1 MRIVSLVPSLSE
13 TVVGQGLRDHLVGC
27 TQFCVE
33 PKDLHRTAKVVGGT
47 KDFDLDL
54 IRALKPTH
62 ILANQEENPKEL
74 ILALQKEFPL
84 LLTFPKSPYDV
95 PAMLRDMDQFLEVKA
110 FEPLAE
116 ELDLLFKEKLSFASP
131 RRFLY
136 FIWREPYM
144 LSGRDTYIS
153 RFLEC
158 FGWEN
163 AFAGEERYPAVTMD
177 EMKSMNVQ
185 TLLMSTEPYPFRKR
199 DALRF
204 RDDWGNNCPEILKI
218 DGRLLSWHGTA
229 TVEAWKLLQAV
240 AEGQPLLSE
249 L

>member
-1 MRIVSLVPSLSE
+1 MVAE
-13 TVVGQGLRDHLVGC
+13 GLRDQIVGC

-33 PKDLHRTAKVVGGT
+33 PKDLHRTAQVVGGT
-47 KDFDLDL
+47 KDFDLDM
-54 IRALKPTH
+54 IRSLKPTH

-74 ILALQKEFPL
+74 ILTLQKEYPL

-95 PAMLRDMDQFLEVKA
+95 PSMLREMDQFLMTKA
-110 FEPLAE
+110 FEPLAH
-116 ELDLLFKEKLSFASP
+116 ELESLFEDKVVFSAA

-163 AFAGEERYPAVTMD
+163 AYAGDDRYPAITMA
-177 EMKSMNVQ
+177 EMKSLNVQ

-204 RDDWGNNCPEILKI
+204 REEWGDGCPEILKI
-218 DGRLLSWHGTA
+218 DGRLLSWYGTA
-229 TVEAWKLLQAV
+229 TRDAWKLLQAV
-240 AEGQPLLSE
+240 AEGQPLLST